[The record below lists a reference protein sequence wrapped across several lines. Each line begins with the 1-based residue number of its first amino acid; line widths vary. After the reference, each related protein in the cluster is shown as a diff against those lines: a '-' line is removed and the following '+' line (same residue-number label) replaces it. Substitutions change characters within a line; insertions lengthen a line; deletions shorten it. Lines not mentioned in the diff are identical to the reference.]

1 MLRKTSSTYKFSD
14 EDIESLKKYSKM
26 SLEDPANSHC
36 IDMPDNSDTSSDYN
50 HISDYGFFCVIDK
63 EDYNDVPL
71 YKQRRNISNYNY
83 LCSPYVDGPETHI
96 WTPNTKD
103 VYAEDFQ
110 LRLSN
115 YILTFTNSLIALATL
130 FALWKSK

>member
-26 SLEDPANSHC
+26 SLEDPAVSHC
-36 IDMPDNSDTSSDYN
+36 IDMPDEQADNKVD
-50 HISDYGFFCVIDK
+50 SDYGFYCILDIN
-63 EDYNDVPL
+63 DQYNKPGSIIS
-71 YKQRRNISNYNY
+71 YKRQKMGYYDY
-83 LCSPYVDGPETHI
+83 LCSPYIDGPETHI

-103 VYAEDFQ
+103 LDASDLQY
-110 LRLSN
+110 RLSN
-115 YILTFTNSLIALATL
+115 YILTITNSIIAMATL